1 MKFTY
6 NIAGLPVES
15 DFSPG
20 PAYDNFI
27 TDSERDSHGQFPA
40 GITFVKCNVQ
50 RESSPLFSVSQEQFN
65 VCAYADGFLFES
77 PLDHGAK
84 VFSNLS
90 YTECKVAEGPGLE
103 HLIRLVLESRLI
115 HEGKITLHS
124 SCISAPDGAFC
135 LTGVSGVGK
144 STRAAAFCEMP
155 GFELISGDRP
165 LIDCICPDAYGVPW
179 DGKEAL
185 FINKRLPLRAVF
197 CVRRLDETEN
207 PCRASSGTIMPAAE
221 SLRLLTEKGAYQQL
235 IVQTF
240 LPMWDTDTAA
250 MAMGNLKKLVS
261 HLGIYELTSGPDS
274 ESAKKSWEIIRKEV
288 MYEDK

>member
-1 MKFTY
+1 MNFTY

-15 DFSPG
+15 DFNLG
-20 PAYDNFI
+20 PAYENFI
-27 TDSERDSHGQFPA
+27 IDAERGCCGQFTA
-40 GITFVKCNVQ
+40 GIVLKKCTVL
-50 RESSPLFSVSQEQFN
+50 REPSPLFSVRQEQFN

-77 PLDHGAK
+77 PLEQGAK

-90 YTECKVAEGPGLE
+90 YTECRVSEGTGIE

-124 SCISAPDGAFC
+124 SCISAPGGAFC
-135 LTGVSGVGK
+135 LTGVSGIGK

-165 LIDCICPDAYGVPW
+165 LIDCICPNAYGVPW

-185 FINKRLPLRAVF
+185 FINKCVPLRAVF
-197 CVRRLDETEN
+197 CVSRLDETKN
-207 PCRASSGTIMPAAE
+207 SCRASSNSITSAEE
-221 SLRLLTEKGAYQQL
+221 SLRLLTEKEAYQRL

-261 HLGIYELTSGPDS
+261 HLAIYELVSGPDS